1 MNLVL
6 SRMHHPQQA
15 GQGALWKSPICVS
28 RRMAAGEDANPYE
41 KERAKFKVIKSPL
54 AQMAGT
60 PEYAT
65 A

>member
-1 MNLVL
+1 MTL
-6 SRMHHPQQA
+6 SA
-15 GQGALWKSPICVS
+15 IV
-28 RRMAAGEDANPYE
+28 PYE
-41 KERAKFKVIKSPL
+41 KERAEFKVIKSPL